1 MSRIIQNFVQYLYL
15 IILIQ
20 TMCSNNA
27 VIKSYLFEG
36 GNLEYVHCP
45 CLPPLSN
52 PSPPTKYYKENGNI
66 YVLQG
71 RNNQQLALLSYY
83 VYYKWFNLVFQIHRK
98 AMVCPHKRQISR
110 INGHR
115 SSSFLGH
122 SIICEARLKVNYFIF
137 VASMKN
143 IMTYIIHM
151 RGNINREYILTAF
164 RLHNKLFYIT
174 IIQDKQHK
182 CDTLIMFSATNI
194 LYMRQI
200 WLF

>member
-15 IILIQ
+15 ILLIQ
-20 TMCSNNA
+20 KMCSNNA
-27 VIKSYLFEG
+27 VIKSYSFEG
-36 GNLEYVHCP
+36 GNLEYVPSPSLPPFPNPCP
-45 CLPPLSN
+45 CS
-52 PSPPTKYYKENGNI
+52 KYYRENGNI
-66 YVLQG
+66 YFLQG
-71 RNNQQLALLSYY
+71 QNNQQLALLSYY
-83 VYYKWFNLVFQIHRK
+83 VYYKWFNLVFQLHHK
-98 AMVCPHKRQISR
+98 AVVCAYKSLISR

-122 SIICEARLKVNYFIF
+122 SIICEGRLKVNYFIF

-182 CDTLIMFSATNI
+182 CDTSMMFSATNI
-194 LYMRQI
+194 FYMRQI